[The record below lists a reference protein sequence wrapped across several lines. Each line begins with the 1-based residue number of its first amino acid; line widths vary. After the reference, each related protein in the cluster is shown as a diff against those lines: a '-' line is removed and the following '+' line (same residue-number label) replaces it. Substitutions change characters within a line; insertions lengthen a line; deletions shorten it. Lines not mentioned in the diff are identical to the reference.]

1 MAGFLG
7 TAVPVWDATS
17 VYQHD
22 PSDNQDMLVKNIK
35 LASSLA
41 RALGEQGQVKHPVV
55 LMRGHG
61 MVVTAESLE
70 MCIFNSIYT
79 QQNAKV
85 QMSASSLG
93 GSVRYFSA
101 REAHDTGTTTGMGA
115 VKPWPL
121 WEAEVSNSSIYRNLI
136 SATDRCD
143 AGHNGS
149 T

>member
-7 TAVPVWDATS
+7 TAVPVWDAAS
-17 VYQHD
+17 VYQD
-22 PSDNQDMLVKNIK
+22 NPSDNQDMLVKNVK

-41 RALGEQGQVKHPVV
+41 KALGDRGQVKHPVV

-61 MVVTAESLE
+61 MVVTADSLE

-79 QQNAKV
+79 QQNARV
-85 QMSASSLG
+85 QRSAIGLG
-93 GSVRYFSA
+93 GDMKYFSE

-121 WEAEVSNSSIYRNLI
+121 WEAEVANDPMYRNLI
-136 SATDRCD
+136 SVNETVK
-143 AGHNGS
+143 
-149 T
+149 